1 MTSYCRYIVT
11 MALCH
16 VVSEIFNVEKY
27 QTDRHRATAK
37 TALTHIVA
45 NTNIVANSKKKLR
58 MVDSV
63 PLKPKSM
70 GFDIVSRANTVPRF
84 KGFSFDRGACQGRT
98 VSLGAG
104 FLRLWFNVCVV
115 FGSVVE
121 VVSGKLNAHT
131 GLRQRHFNQVIPNSK
146 LS

>member
-1 MTSYCRYIVT
+1 
-11 MALCH
+11 
-16 VVSEIFNVEKY
+16 
-27 QTDRHRATAK
+27 
-37 TALTHIVA
+37 
-45 NTNIVANSKKKLR
+45 

-146 LS
+146 LSRFRERDNNRAERYVYADDRVRYPTDYAVPNSVRDPSNLIDNLPSCVRIIP